1 MFYGAKTH
9 KCLMSLF
16 TSSNEQ
22 SNLSSSEVEKYTRV
36 VSNPILLIGYSSQ
49 LQSTEKCHKSQAEIK
64 CWQAKRGSYAR
75 ANVFPW
81 PYSLAL
87 TSISPRDFPFL
98 YETIGG
104 SLYISLSD
112 GWFWIK
118 CHLLIRIFL
127 RLDTAG
133 WNVVTKGRI
142 FLRTLCRCW
151 STDFL
156 ALNLTSDVILST
168 KLSG

>member
-1 MFYGAKTH
+1 MLQARRLTDHISCCNVTIIHKQKFQFWCTMSAETLTCEQCKYEQNKT
-9 KCLMSLF
+9 
-16 TSSNEQ
+16 
-22 SNLSSSEVEKYTRV
+22 
-36 VSNPILLIGYSSQ
+36 
-49 LQSTEKCHKSQAEIK
+49 EIK
-64 CWQAKRGSYAR
+64 CWQAQPGSYAR

-87 TSISPRDFPFL
+87 TSISPRDFLFL

-118 CHLLIRIFL
+118 CHLLIRMFL

-142 FLRTLCRCW
+142 LLRTLCRCW
-151 STDFL
+151 RADFL